1 MLSPAAPTGCRRRR
15 QEAEAEPE
23 PENEQRHRGRWRKE
37 LAHPLSVSCTL
48 LGIRVRASGHKAL
61 ATLLVGVGAISF
73 GTYLSCAHLEPT
85 RCGSDK
91 DCKLQRVCD
100 LGKCVW
106 SGATAGARALPA
118 SAAAQ
123 SSGKSAPPL
132 ALPPTE
138 TEPARTM
145 FRFGPLHRGRSPYQ
159 IPTRKPAIAWVYAT
173 GGPVTSSPALLE
185 DGTIAVGSHDGRVY
199 VVNRDGTLKWS
210 YATTDIVF
218 SSPAVAADGTLY
230 IGSDDD
236 HLYAIG
242 PNQKPLW
249 SFQIGSCPQRVGV
262 GPDASRCDVDA
273 GPTLGPGRIIYTGG
287 DGIYAVN
294 PDGTLRWR
302 FATGGHVSS
311 APAVLPDGTVIAGCQ
326 DDLIYAV
333 NPDGTKRW
341 DFRTGGDVESSP
353 AIGEDGTVY
362 VGSDDR
368 KLYALAPDGSLRWA
382 FTTGDDIRASPAL
395 APSGLILVGSFDAQM
410 YGIKPDGTLAW
421 TFRTGDRIVSSV
433 LVDAKGA
440 LLFGSEDDRVYALE
454 ADGRLRWSVELGG
467 DVDSSPILAADGT
480 IYVGSDDKRLY
491 ALRVP

>member
-1 MLSPAAPTGCRRRR
+1 VR
-15 QEAEAEPE
+15 
-23 PENEQRHRGRWRKE
+23 
-37 LAHPLSVSCTL
+37 
-48 LGIRVRASGHKAL
+48 IRVRVSTHKAL
-61 ATLLVGVGAISF
+61 ATLVVGVCATSF

-85 RCGSDK
+85 TCGSDK

-106 SGATAGARALPA
+106 SPAAPGTRELPQGT
-118 SAAAQ
+118 AAQ
-123 SSGKSAPPL
+123 TTGKPSRPL

-138 TEPARTM
+138 TEPLRTM
-145 FRFGPLHRGRSPYQ
+145 FRFGPLHRGRSPYV
-159 IPTRKPAIAWVYAT
+159 IPAKKPTVAWTFNT
-173 GGPVTSSPALLE
+173 GGPVTSSPTVLD
-185 DGTIAVGSHDGRVY
+185 DGAIAIASHDNRLY
-199 VVNRDGTLKWS
+199 VVNRDGTVKWS
-210 YATTDIVF
+210 HATTDIIF
-218 SSPAVAADGTLY
+218 SSPAVAPDGTLY

-242 PNQKPLW
+242 PGQKPLW

-273 GPTLGPGRIIYTGG
+273 GPTLGPGGVIYTGG

-294 PDGTLRWR
+294 ADGTQRWR

-311 APAVLPDGTVIAGCQ
+311 APAVLPDGTVIAGSQ

-333 NPDGTKRW
+333 NADGSKRW

-353 AIGEDGTVY
+353 AVAEDGAVY

-368 KLYALAPDGSLRWA
+368 KLYALAPDGTLRWA
-382 FTTGDDIRASPAL
+382 FTTGDAIRASPAL
-395 APSGLILVGSFDAQM
+395 APSGLILVGSLDAQM
-410 YGIKPDGTLAW
+410 YAIKPDGTLAW

-467 DVDSSPILAADGT
+467 DVDSSPILAPDGT
-480 IYVGSDDKRLY
+480 MYVGSDDKRLY